1 MAVDKLIP
9 RYLNKDNDSRLIQR
23 TEFTDA
29 NNIRVTVGE
38 DGDSGVIKNIQS
50 NEAITLATAL
60 PSGFNRVVGTYSFEA
75 LNAVY
80 VFIHNSGDNHCIYEY
95 DPAKSSAT
103 LVLSDSS
110 LGFRND
116 DYLNIDGL
124 VYKNEAFLYFTDGRS
139 EPKKVNIT
147 LAKAGGYPAGGTLA
161 LKELEIAVIK
171 APPLRPTGVWSTDT
185 TRTGL
190 SMYNNSFQFA
200 AQYVYRD
207 GDVSSLGHYSELMVA
222 PNSIN
227 ETSRQQN
234 FKELYNKLSITVPS
248 TTTAVEYVRLFV
260 KEGSLPFYLVGEES
274 HTGSDVTFVF
284 NNDNAM
290 PVLDD
295 NEANKSFDAV
305 PRTAKA
311 QAMSGSRLMYGNY
324 TEGFDDFP
332 VTATMTVTY
341 DDIPQHYEIP
351 VDIVSSWVSNRL
363 KFRFDMSNV
372 PAAFTEGVD
381 VVLDFLV
388 GPISVEHNLNTT
400 HTIDFANGTQES
412 SSGHS
417 KFNLG
422 AFSYSSIIPVTAWT
436 TQAGMAAS
444 IGSALV
450 SAPAESV
457 PVQSTS
463 NRTTVVGSSTS
474 WDIFYGGNAVL
485 NGIASA
491 YTASAVGAPF
501 AGSPVLELD
510 VKMESYNLQATQIV
524 DAFTNA
530 GVEGTSVFTYDNS
543 VSDDGIIG
551 TVTGIKEDDT
561 HVYSNMG
568 MPSFKS
574 EENHTFGV
582 VYQDKYGRTSGVKDL
597 GSVPVVPP
605 SGAARAGKYGPA
617 SINIQMS
624 GPMPSDFDHF
634 FFVYAGG
641 DTFTDYFQY
650 AITEAFY
657 VAGQGKS
664 INLAIRGLQADSESY
679 VDGKGADV
687 KYSYSKGDVLRI
699 VSYVDLTGNTIYL
712 DNVEF
717 EIIELKTYSDLAT
730 SPITPVGGTASD
742 KDARKVGDFI
752 VIDAGSLAGFN
763 STNVSNGLD
772 LWGNQCVVEIYRKKK
787 VLSDK
792 VYYTIGDCLPRSDY
806 NTLHTLTDGNS
817 WYKPREMV
825 GHTWATAH
833 NVNGYVTTETQEMES
848 YIVFVES
855 EGFSDFTTNEGF
867 YGKGKPYAVIKG
879 EKEENRYS
887 SVTYSEAM
895 ASDSPQLLISS
906 FNNSLANWYDLD
918 ASKGGIFGLTDKS
931 NYIITLQE
939 DGVGLAPINKQ
950 ILQAGS
956 ELLALN
962 NNFISDVTYFPT
974 IAGINNR
981 GAFVNVEGVTA
992 FFDTA
997 RGRIYSVSR
1006 EGLDNLSDT
1015 GMSSYF
1021 ASQAKVL
1028 TDYADRVIG
1037 NAGTYAGSD
1046 TIHIRMGYDK
1056 YNGEM
1061 LISYHTAHVSAAPIG
1076 GYYAL
1081 TTNYD
1086 FKTAVYSVGSKT
1098 WTTLLDL
1105 NSTGYGDINNKFY
1118 HMRVSSSD
1126 VVWEAEKGST
1136 YGKYFGVQYN
1146 PSFSVVS
1153 GFDASSVKTFSA
1165 MTLEGDVGPSAVS
1178 LSTISQT
1185 ATMGSTAFTK
1195 KEGEYY
1201 APLPHA
1207 AGNNEYV
1214 SIGKVK
1220 AIAGTEIEFYNMI
1233 NRLPFRLG
1241 GDIYKLTGSSLTNVS
1256 STVSSVASTK
1266 KLNVSS
1272 VASVSLNDTLIV
1284 KADSSLDGDSLRGT
1298 FLEADI
1304 TVPNASSLI
1313 EIYAINVIQER
1324 SNLHNPDK
1332 P

>member
-38 DGDSGVIKNIQS
+38 DGDSGVIKNIKS

-116 DYLNIDGL
+116 DYLTVDGL

-147 LAKAGGYPAGGTLA
+147 LAKAGGYPAGGTIA

-207 GDVSSLGHYSELMVA
+207 GDVSALGHYSELMVS
-222 PNSIN
+222 PNSLN
-227 ETSRQQN
+227 ETSRGRE
-234 FKELYNKLSITVPS
+234 FKELYNKLTITVPS

-284 NNDNAM
+284 NNDKAM
-290 PVLDD
+290 PALDD
-295 NEANKSFDAV
+295 NESNKSFDAV
-305 PRTAKA
+305 PKTAKA
-311 QAMSGSRLMYGNY
+311 QTLSGSRLMYGNY

-332 VTATMTVTY
+332 VTASMTVTY
-341 DDIPQHYEIP
+341 DDIPQHYAIP
-351 VDIVSSWVSNRL
+351 VGIVSAWSGNRL
-363 KFRFDMSNV
+363 KLRFDMSNV
-372 PAAFTEGVD
+372 PAAFNEGVE
-381 VVLDFLV
+381 VVIDLTV
-388 GPISVEHNLNTT
+388 GSAGVQHNVATT
-400 HTIDFANGTQES
+400 HTINFDDGTTATASTNSE
-412 SSGHS
+412 
-417 KFNLG
+417 FDLG
-422 AFSYSSIIPVTAWT
+422 TFSYSFVLPVSSWT
-436 TQAGMAAS
+436 TQAGMAATL
-444 IGSALV
+444 GSALV
-450 SAPAESV
+450 ASPAEYA
-457 PVQSTS
+457 PVQGTT
-463 NRTTVVGSSTS
+463 NFTTVISGGNTWHVY
-474 WDIFYGGNAVL
+474 YGGKALL
-485 NGIASA
+485 NGVASA
-491 YTASAVGAPF
+491 YTASAAAGPF
-501 AGSPVLELD
+501 AGSPVLEFD
-510 VKMESYNLQATQIV
+510 IKMESYNLVAVQIIDSATTR
-524 DAFTNA
+524 DEA
-530 GVEGTSVFTYDNS
+530 GSSLFNYDNS
-543 VSDDGIIG
+543 VSDDSITGSTNGIFKNN
-551 TVTGIKEDDT
+551 TY
-561 HVYSNMG
+561 VYSTMG
-568 MPSFKS
+568 SPSFKS
-574 EENHTFGV
+574 GESHTFGV

-597 GSVPVVPP
+597 GSVSVATLAEA
-605 SGAARAGKYGPA
+605 SRGGKYGAA
-617 SINIQMS
+617 SIDLQIS
-624 GPMPSDFDHF
+624 TSMPAEFDRF
-634 FFVYAGG
+634 SFVYTGG
-641 DTFTDYFQY
+641 DTFTDYLQY
-650 AITEAFY
+650 AVTEAFY
-657 VAGQGKS
+657 IAGQGKS
-664 INLAIRGLQADSESY
+664 INLALRGLQVDDQSY
-679 VDGKGADV
+679 VDGNDAEI

-699 VSYVDLTGNTIYL
+699 ISYVDTTGKTIYL

-717 EIIELKTYSDLAT
+717 DVIDLKTYSDLAT
-730 SPITPVGGTASD
+730 SPITPSSGSASD
-742 KDARKVGDFI
+742 INARKVGDFI
-752 VIDAGSLAGFN
+752 VIDAGSVVNFD
-763 STNVSNGLD
+763 STYVNNNTD

-787 VLSDK
+787 TFVDR
-792 VYYTIGDCLPRSDY
+792 VYYTIGGSMTRAQHANVHTMTEG
-806 NTLHTLTDGNS
+806 NT
-817 WYKPREMV
+817 WYKLREMI
-825 GHTWATAH
+825 GHTWDTSH
-833 NVNGYVTTETQEMES
+833 SVGGFVTTDTQEMES
-848 YIVFVES
+848 YLVFIES
-855 EGFSDFTTNEGF
+855 KGYSDFKTEEGF

-918 ASKGGIFGLTDKS
+918 ASRGGIFGLTDKS

-939 DGVGLAPINKQ
+939 DGVGLAPISKQ

-997 RGRIYSVSR
+997 RGRIYNVSR
-1006 EGLDNLSDT
+1006 EGLENLSDT

-1021 ASQAKVL
+1021 ASQGKVL

-1086 FKTAVYSVGSKT
+1086 FKTAVYNVGSKT

-1220 AIAGTEIEFYNMI
+1220 AITGTEIEFYNMI

-1324 SNLHNPDK
+1324 SNLHNPEK

>member
-38 DGDSGVIKNIQS
+38 DGDSGVIKNIKS

-116 DYLNIDGL
+116 DYLNVDGL

-207 GDVSSLGHYSELMVA
+207 GDVSALGHYSELMVA
-222 PNSIN
+222 PNSLN

-234 FKELYNKLSITVPS
+234 FKELYNELSITVPS

-260 KEGSLPFYLVGEES
+260 KEGSLPFYLVEEKS

-284 NNDNAM
+284 SNDNAM

-305 PRTAKA
+305 PKTAKT

-324 TEGFDDFP
+324 TEGFDDFNAS
-332 VTATMTVTY
+332 ATMTVTY
-341 DDIPQHYEIP
+341 DDIPQNYAIP
-351 VDIVSSWVSNRL
+351 VGVVFSLGTDSRMKL
-363 KFRFDMSNV
+363 RFDMSNV
-372 PAAFTEGVD
+372 PTAFAEGVD
-381 VVLDFLV
+381 VVLDFV
-388 GPISVEHNLNTT
+388 VKPVAITHNVSIM
-400 HTIDFANGTQES
+400 HTINFADGS
-412 SSGHS
+412 SPQSLALS
-417 KFNLG
+417 KFDLG
-422 AFSYSSIIPVTAWT
+422 AFSYSTVIPVTAWT
-436 TQAGMAAS
+436 TQAAMAAS

-450 SAPAESV
+450 SAAEKSV
-457 PVQSTS
+457 AIQTTGNYTQIS
-463 NRTTVVGSSTS
+463 NSPDLWNVY
-474 WDIFYGGNAVL
+474 YGGNAVL
-485 NGIASA
+485 NNVAHSYSASA
-491 YTASAVGAPF
+491 AGAPF
-501 AGSPVLELD
+501 LNKPVLE
-510 VKMESYNLQATQIV
+510 VEIKMTSYNLSALLILDDSTGLRN
-524 DAFTNA
+524 D
-530 GVEGTSVFTYDNS
+530 GTSIFNYDNS
-543 VSDDGIIG
+543 VSDDSITG
-551 TVTGIKEDDT
+551 TTSGVTEDKT
-561 HVYSNMG
+561 HVYSSMG
-568 MPSFKS
+568 QSSFKS
-574 EENHTFGV
+574 GENHTFGV
-582 VYQDKYGRTSGVKDL
+582 VYHDKYGRTSGVKDL
-597 GSVPVVPP
+597 GSISVSPIV
-605 SGAARAGKYGPA
+605 GASRAGKYGA
-617 SINIQMS
+617 SSINIQLS
-624 GPMPSDFDHF
+624 SSMPAGFDRF
-634 FFVYAGG
+634 SFVYAGG
-641 DTFTDYFQY
+641 DTFSDYFQY

-657 VAGQGKS
+657 VTGQGKS
-664 INLAIRGLQADSESY
+664 VNLALRGLQFDNESY
-679 VDGKGADV
+679 VDGKGAEV
-687 KYSYSKGDVLRI
+687 KYNYSKGDVLRI
-699 VSYVDLTGNTIYL
+699 ISYVDTTGKLIYL
-712 DNVEF
+712 DKVEF
-717 EIIELKTYSDLAT
+717 DVIELKNYEDTST
-730 SPITPVGGTASD
+730 SPIVPDGGTSSD

-752 VIDAGSLAGFN
+752 VVDASAHADFN
-763 STNVSNGLD
+763 STNVANQQD

-787 VLSDK
+787 TSVDR
-792 VYYTIGDCLPRSDY
+792 VYYTIGGSMTRAQHA
-806 NTLHTLTDGNS
+806 NVHTLTEGNT
-817 WYKPREMV
+817 WYKPREMI
-825 GHTWATAH
+825 GHKWVAGDTR
-833 NVNGYVTTETQEMES
+833 VVTTSQEMES

-855 EGFSDFTTNEGF
+855 QGYSDFTTDALF

-895 ASDSPQLLISS
+895 ASDSPQLLVSS
-906 FNNSLANWYDLD
+906 FNNSLANWYDFD
-918 ASKGGIFGLTDKS
+918 ASKGGIYGLADKS

-997 RGRIYSVSR
+997 RGRIYNVSR

-1061 LISYHTAHVSAAPIG
+1061 LISYHTAHVSAAPSG

-1241 GDIYKLTGSSLTNVS
+1241 GDIYKLTGSALTNVS